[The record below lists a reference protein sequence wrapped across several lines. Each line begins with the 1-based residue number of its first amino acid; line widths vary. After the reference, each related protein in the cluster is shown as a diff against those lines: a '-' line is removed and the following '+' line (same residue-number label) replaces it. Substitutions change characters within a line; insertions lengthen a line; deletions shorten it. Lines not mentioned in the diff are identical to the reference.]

1 MCTVM
6 TIRKFMNSRHLLM
19 QTAVL
24 LLAVMVP
31 PALADSPI
39 EITAGGMQYKT
50 LLEGEGSPAVE
61 GQVVHI
67 HFVGWLD
74 EGGQRGKELFNSRRD
89 KGLISYVLGTDKVL
103 PAFNEGVVG
112 MKAGGRRLLMVP
124 PVFAYGEHGV
134 DDVVPPD
141 SSLILL
147 IDLISVDP
155 D

>member
-67 HFVGWLD
+67 HFVGRAERQGTVQLA
-74 EGGQRGKELFNSRRD
+74 SRQ
-89 KGLISYVLGTDKVL
+89 GTYL
-103 PAFNEGVVG
+103 LCAWHRQGV
-112 MKAGGRRLLMVP
+112 AR
-124 PVFAYGEHGV
+124 
-134 DDVVPPD
+134 
-141 SSLILL
+141 I
-147 IDLISVDP
+147 
-155 D
+155 